1 MKTSAALFTLNRI
14 WQGFLRFLV
23 NASELRVWQVSDGHG
38 HTYWRAYDPVS
49 GRSSYLGSEAEV
61 RSWIEQRYYN
71 R

>member
-49 GRSSYLGSEAEV
+49 GRSSYREHPGFVKLLSRED
-61 RSWIEQRYYN
+61 N